1 MMTTMKTKAAL
12 KKVSGAAQAR
22 SHHKK
27 RHLHAANEHF
37 LAGAQAK
44 FNDATVRKVIFQNV
58 SKGLSHSFIAGC
70 ILVLCACSRE
80 TTNSLM
86 GTNLATTYL
95 IEGAAQGTRYHIT
108 YVAPANFSNDQ
119 QAALAAAVSA
129 ELARLDRS
137 ISNYRPDSDIEQFNS
152 QITTEPLEV
161 STEIVQLIEIAR
173 SVHKASNG
181 CYDLTIKPLFD
192 LWGFKKNIFTPPS
205 ETDLAQTLQL
215 VGMDKLETLDK
226 THLRKKIPNLRVDL
240 SSIGQGYSI
249 STIAA
254 ILEAQGL
261 TNYIVEIGGELKAR
275 GQKPGSKPWRLA
287 LEKPLSNEQKIEKI
301 AVFKGIEPMSM
312 MPSGTYHHYFD
323 ADGKRYSHVLDAR
336 TGKPITH
343 TSASATVLNP
353 DPTLA
358 DAWST
363 ALLCLGSQEGIPIA
377 NAQGIAALYIDQH
390 SEGFSQQSTQPL
402 INLSTVVFEDAKGD

>member
-1 MMTTMKTKAAL
+1 MKTTIK
-12 KKVSGAAQAR
+12 AQA
-22 SHHKK
+22 
-27 RHLHAANEHF
+27 LINVF
-37 LAGAQAK
+37 TTGVILA
-44 FNDATVRKVIFQNV
+44 
-58 SKGLSHSFIAGC
+58 
-70 ILVLCACSRE
+70 LCACSYE
-80 TTNSLM
+80 P
-86 GTNLATTYL
+86 ATYL

-108 YVAPANFSNDQ
+108 YLAPAQFSPAQ
-119 QAALAAAVSA
+119 QAALADAVTQ
-129 ELARLDRS
+129 ELNRLDQA
-137 ISNYRPDSDIEQFNS
+137 ISNYRPDSAIEQFNS
-152 QITTEPLEV
+152 QTTTEAVEV
-161 STEIVQLIEIAR
+161 SAEIVQLIEIAR
-173 SVHKASNG
+173 SVNKASMG

-192 LWGFKKNIFTPPS
+192 LWGFKNNVFTPPS
-205 ETDLAQTLQL
+205 EQALAETLKL

-226 THLRKKIPNLRVDL
+226 THLRKKIASLRVDL

-254 ILEAQGL
+254 ILEAQQI

-275 GQKPGSKPWRLA
+275 GQKPGNKPWRIA

-301 AVFKGIEPMSM
+301 AVFNSIEPMAM

-323 ADGKRYSHVLDAR
+323 ADGKRYSHILDAR

-363 ALLCLGSQEGIPIA
+363 ALLCLGSQAGTPIA
-377 NAQGIAALYIDQH
+377 NAQGIAALYIDQN
-390 SEGFSQQSTQPL
+390 SDGFTEQPTQPL
-402 INLSTVVFEDAKGD
+402 VNLTSVHFETAKSTN

>member
-1 MMTTMKTKAAL
+1 MMTTINPQRLIQLIT
-12 KKVSGAAQAR
+12 
-22 SHHKK
+22 
-27 RHLHAANEHF
+27 
-37 LAGAQAK
+37 
-44 FNDATVRKVIFQNV
+44 
-58 SKGLSHSFIAGC
+58 AGC
-70 ILVLCACSRE
+70 ILALCACSRD
-80 TTNSLM
+80 TTTSLT

-108 YVAPANFSNDQ
+108 YVAPVNFSSTQ
-119 QAALAAAVSA
+119 QAALSAAISA
-129 ELARLDRS
+129 ELARLDKA
-137 ISNYRPDSDIEQFNS
+137 ISNYRPDSEIEQFNS
-152 QITTEPLEV
+152 QITTEPVEV
-161 STEIVQLIEIAR
+161 SAEIVKLIEIAR

-192 LWGFKKNIFTPPS
+192 LWGFKKNVFTPPS
-205 ETDLAQTLQL
+205 DEALAQTLQL
-215 VGMDKLETLDK
+215 VGMEKLETLDK
-226 THLRKKIPNLRVDL
+226 NHLRKKIPNLRVDL

-249 STIAA
+249 STLAA
-254 ILEAQGL
+254 ILEAQAI

-275 GQKPGSKPWRLA
+275 GQKPGNKPWRVA

-301 AVFKGIEPMSM
+301 AVFNSIEPMSM

-323 ADGKRYSHVLDAR
+323 ADGKRYSHILNAR

-343 TSASATVLNP
+343 TSASATVLNS

-377 NAQGIAALYIDQH
+377 NAQGIAALYIDQR
-390 SEGFSQQSTQPL
+390 SDGFSEQPTQPL
-402 INLSTVVFEDAKGD
+402 INLSTVSFENAKGD

>member
-1 MMTTMKTKAAL
+1 MMTTINTQRLSGFFTAAIM
-12 KKVSGAAQAR
+12 
-22 SHHKK
+22 
-27 RHLHAANEHF
+27 
-37 LAGAQAK
+37 LA
-44 FNDATVRKVIFQNV
+44 
-58 SKGLSHSFIAGC
+58 
-70 ILVLCACSRE
+70 LCACSRE
-80 TTNSLM
+80 P
-86 GTNLATTYL
+86 TTYL

-108 YVAPANFSNDQ
+108 YVAPANFTSTQ
-119 QAALAAAVSA
+119 QAALAKAISD
-129 ELARLDRS
+129 ELARLDKA
-137 ISNYRPDSDIEQFNS
+137 ISNYRPDSQIEQFNS
-152 QITTEPLEV
+152 QITTEPLAV
-161 STEIVQLIEIAR
+161 SEEIVQLIEIAR
-173 SVHKASNG
+173 QVHKASNG

-192 LWGFKKNIFTPPS
+192 LWGFKKNVFTPPS
-205 ETDLAQTLQL
+205 DVDLAQTLQT
-215 VGMDKLETLDK
+215 VGMDKLETIDS

-254 ILEAQGL
+254 ILEAQDL

-275 GQKPGSKPWRLA
+275 GQKPGNKPWRLA
-287 LEKPLSNEQKIEKI
+287 LEKPLSNVQKIEKI

-323 ADGKRYSHVLDAR
+323 ADGKRYSHILDAR

-353 DPTLA
+353 NPTLA

-377 NAQGIAALYIDQH
+377 NAQGIAVLYIDQAND
-390 SEGFSQQSTQPL
+390 GFSEHLSQPL
-402 INLSTVVFEDAKGD
+402 INLTAVGFENAKGN